1 MPSIAAMRF
10 GTVDLPTPGGPYSTR
25 LRLPRRKLL
34 RTARARSTVPWSST
48 NQPSSAAGGAMAMP

>member
-34 RTARARSTVPWSST
+34 RTASARSTVPWSST
-48 NQPSSAAGGAMAMP
+48 NQRRRRPAAAIAMP